1 MTLFPGADNDIADN
15 DSADNDIA
23 YNVIAYKVIGPQY
36 TLVRV
41 PSTFMGGF
49 LN

>member
-15 DSADNDIA
+15 DSADNWVGD
-23 YNVIAYKVIGPQY
+23 N
-36 TLVRV
+36 LVRV
-41 PSTFMGGF
+41 PLTFMGRI